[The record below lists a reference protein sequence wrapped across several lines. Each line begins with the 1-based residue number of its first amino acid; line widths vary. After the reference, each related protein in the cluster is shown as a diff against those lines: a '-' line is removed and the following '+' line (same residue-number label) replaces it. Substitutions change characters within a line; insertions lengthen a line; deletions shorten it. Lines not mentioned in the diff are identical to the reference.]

1 MITNTP
7 IADIQKLL
15 EAKPRVVV
23 TMHRGPDG
31 DAIGSSLGLYH
42 LLGQMGIESTV
53 IAPDAY
59 PNFLQWLPANDQIL
73 VYESQKEAA
82 QKAIDACDLIFCL
95 DFNAPSRLA
104 DLEKSVTGAGKPI
117 VVIDHHQEPAEFA
130 NYYYVDDAACSTAQ
144 MVYRLAEALNV
155 VHLINHD
162 AALGLYTG
170 LVTDTGSFRFPSVTP
185 EVMRM
190 AARLMETG
198 IDHSRIY
205 YEIFDSNS
213 EDQLRLRGYA
223 ISDKLVVIS
232 ELNTAYISLTQEELQ
247 RFNFRKGDTEG
258 LVNVALGVKGV
269 HFAAFF
275 SESDGMVKISFRSH
289 GSFDVN
295 QFARRYFD
303 GGGHKNAAGG
313 RFMGKMDKAIALF
326 KEALKAE
333 TETILSA
340 I

>member
-1 MITNTP
+1 MIANTP
-7 IADIQKLL
+7 LADIQKLL

-42 LLGQMGIESTV
+42 LLMQMGIESTV

-73 VYESQKEAA
+73 VYESQKEGA

-117 VVIDHHQEPAEFA
+117 VVIDHHQEPADFA
-130 NYYYVDDAACSTAQ
+130 SYYYVDDTACSTAQ
-144 MVYRLAEALNV
+144 MVYRLAESLNV
-155 VHLINHD
+155 IHLINHD
-162 AALGLYTG
+162 AALCLYTG

-326 KEALKAE
+326 KDALKAE
-333 TETILSA
+333 TEAILSA